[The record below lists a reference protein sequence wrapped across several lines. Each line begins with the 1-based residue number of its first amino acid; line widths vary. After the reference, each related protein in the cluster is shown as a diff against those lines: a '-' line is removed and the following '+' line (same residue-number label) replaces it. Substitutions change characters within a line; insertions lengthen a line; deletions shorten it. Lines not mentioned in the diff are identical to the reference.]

1 MPRDTSH
8 RAMRTAAGASSPF
21 HPQLGRTARIV
32 LAALEEH
39 RRISHNIWMLSVS
52 SSAAMACTFGPAGAA
67 EVDLILI
74 PWYEDDG
81 PAAVPAL
88 DAATG
93 GEIARALSTREFQAK
108 PYELFIAAIADKSW
122 RTRRVALIGGGGRPE
137 IGRRIRSEMAPAGG
151 AAGRHRP
158 LAGAAALRRR

>member
-39 RRISHNIWMLSVS
+39 KRISHNIWMLSVS
-52 SSAAMACTFGPAGAA
+52 SSAAMACTFGPGGAA

-74 PWYEDDG
+74 PWYGDDG

-93 GEIARALSTREFQAK
+93 GEIARALSTQAFEAK
-108 PYELFIAAIADKSW
+108 PDELFIAAVAATGW
-122 RTRRVALIGGGGRPE
+122 PPRRVAP
-137 IGRRIRSEMAPAGG
+137 
-151 AAGRHRP
+151 
-158 LAGAAALRRR
+158 